1 MITPRRLIFF
11 WFMIV
16 TLLLAGCAAGPK
28 KDVSEEQDPVARAEQ
43 LLGSGQ
49 YAEAAQAFNELAR
62 QATGNQQTDFL
73 LRTAAALARDNR
85 LHKSRQI
92 LESIQIDSRDRQQ
105 LFLLHLTEAH
115 IALAERRAR
124 DALQILEQVP
134 PEQAKPAYR
143 ADYHQL
149 RAAAHTML
157 GNRVDTASELV
168 KRGQY
173 LQNPELVEAN
183 QRAIWEALAMLNE
196 RSLAQM
202 RMATGKSVLGGWME
216 LVQISKA
223 YQLDPETLNRR
234 VAQWQR
240 SYPDHPIRKD
250 LLQSLLERRQQDI
263 LIPQRIAVL
272 LPFDS
277 RFAQAAE
284 AVRDGIIAAYYSR
297 RQQKDQ
303 RIRFYDTGSDA
314 QSAQAAYQQAMADE
328 SDFVIGPLSKEAI
341 DRVVNEDQL
350 QVPTL
355 ALNYS
360 REQDI
365 PQNLYQ
371 FGLSPEEEARQVAE
385 RTWLD
390 GHVNSAALIPA
401 GSWGER
407 VYTAFQQRWEQ
418 LGGKVIEV
426 QQYNA
431 ELQDF
436 SAPIQDLLNI
446 DESRRRA
453 RTLRLLLD
461 RDIKYEPR
469 RRKDVDFIFLA
480 AYPRQARQIRPQL
493 KFYHASD
500 VPVYATS
507 HVFTGNLNQEKDR
520 DMDGLVFGD
529 MPWVLAG
536 STTHRGLR
544 PEIEQYISSAGSNLQ
559 RLYAL
564 GIDAYNIITVLN
576 TLKAYPYER
585 YDGETG
591 SLSLDAQQR
600 IKRQLTWVKFRSGR
614 PVALDEGL

>member
-1 MITPRRLIFF
+1 MRMPRRLISL
-11 WFMIV
+11 WIMIV
-16 TLLLAGCAAGPK
+16 TLLLAGCAGVP
-28 KDVSEEQDPVARAEQ
+28 EEPEVKEADPVAEAER
-43 LLGSGQ
+43 LLGSGAF
-49 YAEAAQAFNELAR
+49 AEAAQAFNDLAKQASGAR
-62 QATGNQQTDFL
+62 QTHFL
-73 LRTAAALARDNR
+73 LRTAAALARDTR
-85 LHKSRQI
+85 IHKSRQI
-92 LESIQIDSRDRQQ
+92 LETIQPDSRNRQQ

-115 IALAERRAR
+115 IALSERRAQ
-124 DALQILEQVP
+124 DVLHILEQTP
-134 PEQAKPAYR
+134 PQQVRAFYL

-149 RAAAHTML
+149 RAAAYTML
-157 GNRVDTASELV
+157 GNRIDTAHELV
-168 KRGQY
+168 ERGTH
-173 LQNPELVEAN
+173 LQNQGLIEAN
-183 QRAIWEALAMLNE
+183 QRDIWEALAMLNE
-196 RSLAQM
+196 RSLAQL

-223 YQLDPETLNRR
+223 YQLAPEILNRR
-234 VAQWQR
+234 VDEWRQ
-240 SYPDHPIRKD
+240 SYPDHPVLESILKG
-250 LLQSLLERRQQDI
+250 LLERRQQDI
-263 LIPQRIAVL
+263 LTPRHIAVL

-277 RFAQAAE
+277 RFGQAAE

-297 RQQKDQ
+297 SRQHQQ
-303 RIRFYDTGSDA
+303 RIRFYDTGADQETA
-314 QSAQAAYQQAMADE
+314 LAAYRQAIAEE
-328 SDFVIGPLSKEAI
+328 SDFIIGPLNKESIEHVLA
-341 DRVVNEDQL
+341 EEEL
-350 QVPTL
+350 GTPLL
-355 ALNYS
+355 ALNYT

-365 PQNLYQ
+365 PDQLFQ

-390 GHVNSAALIPA
+390 GHVNSAALLPG

-418 LGGKVIEV
+418 LGGKVIET

-431 ELQDF
+431 ERQDF
-436 SAPIQDLLNI
+436 SGPIQDLLNI
-446 DESRRRA
+446 TESRRRA
-453 RTLRLLLD
+453 RAMRLLLD
-461 RDIKYEPR
+461 RDIKFEPR
-469 RRKDVDFIFLA
+469 RRKDLDFIFLA

-493 KFYHASD
+493 KFYHAAD

-507 HVFTGNLNQEKDR
+507 HVFTGSLNQERDR
-520 DMDGLVFGD
+520 DMDGLIFGD

-544 PEIEQYISSAGSNLQ
+544 PQIEQYISQAGSSLQ

-564 GIDAYNIITVLN
+564 GIDAYSIISALN

-591 SLSLDAQQR
+591 SLSLDPMQR

>member
-1 MITPRRLIFF
+1 MIMPRRLILL
-11 WFMIV
+11 WGMIV
-16 TLLLAGCAAGPK
+16 TLLLAGCAGVTQK
-28 KDVSEEQDPVARAEQ
+28 GTQETDPVAEAER
-43 LLGSGQ
+43 LLAIGEFRSA
-49 YAEAAQAFNELAR
+49 AEAFNDLAKQASEPQRTN
-62 QATGNQQTDFL
+62 FL

-85 LHKSRQI
+85 VHQSRQI
-92 LESIQIDSRDRQQ
+92 LDSISITSQNRQQ
-105 LFLLHLTEAH
+105 LLLLHLTEAH
-115 IALAERRAR
+115 IALSERRAQ
-124 DALQILEQVP
+124 DVLKILEQTPSGKVSP
-134 PEQAKPAYR
+134 YYL
-143 ADYHQL
+143 ADYYHL

-157 GNRVDTASELV
+157 GNRLDTADDLV
-168 KRGQY
+168 KREKY
-173 LQNPELVEAN
+173 LNNKELIEDN

-196 RSLAQM
+196 RTLAQM
-202 RMATGKSVLGGWME
+202 RMAVGKDVLGGWME
-216 LVQISKA
+216 LVQISKT

-234 VAQWQR
+234 VAQWRQ
-240 SYPDHPIRKD
+240 SYPNHPVQESILKG
-250 LLQSLLERRQQDI
+250 LLERSRKDI
-263 LIPQRIAVL
+263 LIPKKIAIL

-277 RFAQAAE
+277 RFGQAAE
-284 AVRDGIIAAYYSR
+284 AIRDGIIAAYYSR
-297 RQQKDQ
+297 EQRNEQ
-303 RIRFYDTGSDA
+303 RIRFYNTGSDPETA
-314 QSAQAAYQQAMADE
+314 LAAYRKALSE
-328 SDFVIGPLSKEAI
+328 NSDFIIGPLNKESI
-341 DRVVNEDQL
+341 ERVVNAEDL
-350 QVPTL
+350 DVPML

-365 PQNLYQ
+365 PGNFYQ

-407 VYTAFQQRWEQ
+407 VYTEFKERWEQ
-418 LGGKVIEV
+418 LGGKVLEV
-426 QQYNA
+426 QSYQRAQHN
-431 ELQDF
+431 F

-446 DESRRRA
+446 NESRRRA
-453 RTLRLLLD
+453 RTIRLLLD

-480 AYPRQARQIRPQL
+480 AYPQQARAIRPQL
-493 KFYHASD
+493 KFYYASD
-500 VPVYATS
+500 VPVYSTS
-507 HVFTGNLNQEKDR
+507 HVFTGSLNQEKDR

-544 PEIEQYISSAGSNLQ
+544 PRIEQYITDAGSSLQ

-564 GIDAYNIITVLN
+564 GIDAYSIISALN

-591 SLSLDAQQR
+591 SLSLDPNQR